1 MSWEYL
7 GYIASVLLVISLTMT
22 DVTKLRWFNLLGCI
36 AFTFYGAA
44 IGSVPVAFTNG
55 LLALVNIYHIIKLY
69 RQSKVDTKK
78 G

>member
-1 MSWEYL
+1 
-7 GYIASVLLVISLTMT
+7 MT

-69 RQSKVDTKK
+69 RQS
-78 G
+78 

>member
-7 GYIASVLLVISLTMT
+7 GYLASAFLVVSLTMS

-36 AFTFYGAA
+36 AFTIYGAA
-44 IGSVPVAFTNG
+44 IGAFPVAFTNG
-55 LLALVNIYHIIKLY
+55 LLAFVNIYHIIKLH
-69 RQSKVDTKK
+69 RLSKVDIKK